1 MRYGKVTNKYY
12 IFTIVYSYLLYF
24 PPSSS
29 PSLPPSYSQ
38 KKYVGLVHAY
48 GRDLRTVH
56 EIFLRQREHPP
67 VPANYP
73 PVAGALAWCHSLI
86 ERVQAPLLKLQAL
99 EQQQPHIWARE
110 ESKDV
115 LKACSALVS
124 SLKDYEA
131 QHAGTWGRDVE
142 SSSQAKL
149 RLPLLV
155 RHPQTQHLSVNFDP
169 ALVRLLREVKYFR
182 LLDLPVPDAAL
193 EVYQQVETF
202 RRWTGNLELI
212 AHTHNVAWTAL
223 HPVELPLVRP
233 YLERFDRVVEAGL
246 MRLHW
251 QSGAVAVQDFL
262 GEALEKV
269 KGVEEVVRTMKRN
282 LAAVEGVLR
291 EWERPMFE
299 RKSKPVEREDFER
312 MQRGVRAER
321 YGKVKEAGKE
331 IQALLKETHKALR
344 VAPQTPP
351 EWRAYV
357 DYVNNRVVNG
367 LARVILASLDAFCNE
382 IDPTTTAITTGAS
395 SAGSTTTISTTKLPM
410 LEIKLTLV
418 DDRQVRFQP
427 ELSSSTSSTSSGGT
441 TLKDVV
447 GSIIGGFYHLSTL
460 LKRLD
465 DPNNQGSYLREMHA
479 DPQLCLTLARIHDV
493 VYETEEACR
502 ALQQRYEE
510 YASLWTTDL
519 EAHFRAFC
527 ATAVVVTPLGQTL
540 LDLEQFER
548 EMAHYEGLQLQVN
561 TKLSSPVDVLGWLR
575 INTLPIKQA
584 ILGWCTRWTATYT
597 SHVKATLVARLRDM
611 DTFMHEVRTGLS
623 IPVAADRSKDAL
635 MAVMKSICDVRKA
648 SETFAE
654 LWGPFHEMITA
665 LKRHNVDV
673 TDVVINGDSGYDLQS
688 YLEEAPTAWELLVK
702 KTFVKKEEILPLQM
716 AEVEILRQNLD
727 AFGVRVLRFRSAFK
741 KEGPFMSSAPSSA
754 ASGAGPAPSFS
765 SISSASTITNANSN
779 TIALAYEEMDRQV
792 DLLTTLEREAVAFN
806 ELEELFELQISKYPE
821 MGETR
826 RDLKLLKWIWDFK
839 ALVDKLYEGWRG
851 QYWSEINTEACVDQ
865 NKELLKQLRKQGND
879 FQVLK
884 AWRVYQVVEE
894 SIQSMGVL
902 LPLIDELHSPA
913 MRDRHW
919 EALARQCHV
928 KHLDPTHAKFTFE
941 DMMPLRLSE
950 RRELVEDLVST
961 ASKELKIETQLGVIV
976 QTWAAL
982 TLDYVPHK
990 DTEMTVIKPSEEV
1003 LENLEGHQMELQGM
1017 LSVEFFK
1024 EKVLQWQVTLGHVE
1038 EVLKAWVLV
1047 SKCWAALESIF
1058 LASADIRSQLPEDT
1072 KRFEG
1077 IDSEFKELMKAAVL
1091 TPQVVDACNV
1101 DGRLEGLKSM
1111 TLRLELCQKSLNEYL
1126 DMKKKL
1132 YPRFYFVSNVALLD
1146 MLANGT
1152 NPAKILPYLGD
1163 CYDALAD
1170 LKFVVDDAAMGT
1182 LSTRTVDT
1190 MVARDKECVALHSPF
1205 TMEGEVENYLN
1216 QLTEVVAET
1225 LRYKLEDG
1233 METAVNW
1240 DVEKPREQ
1248 WLFDYPA
1255 QVVLTG
1261 TQVYWTEETERA
1273 LEEYE
1278 GGQEDAVK
1286 RYLQVCNSR
1295 LSALIQLVL
1304 GELTP
1309 GDRTKIISLITL
1321 DVHARDVV
1329 QKLIDDKTEGPNSFL
1344 WQQQLRFYW
1353 TPPPTTSSS
1362 MLPAGTG
1369 APMGSGSSPRD
1380 VDIKICDYQCKYFY
1394 EWVGNTGRLVIT
1406 PLTDRC
1412 YITLTMGLRLFLGG
1426 APAGPAGTG
1435 KTETTKDLARAL
1447 AIPCYVF
1454 NCSDQMN
1461 YQTMGDI
1468 FRGLAQTGAWGCF
1481 DEFNRI
1487 PLEVLSVVA
1496 TQVKTIQD
1504 AIVKCSVP
1512 SNRDLEYQHLPG
1524 GTPPVKVGT
1533 LEFMGDTISLV
1544 PSCGFFITMNPGYA
1558 GRTELPEN
1566 LKALFRSCAMIRPDL
1581 RPICENMLMS
1591 EGFQNARGLAI
1602 KFVTLYQLSSELLSK
1617 QFHYDW
1623 GLRAVKSVLRVA
1635 GMLRRGEPHLDEA
1648 QILMRALRDFNTPK
1662 IPAHDLPIFLRLIN
1676 DLFVGMEDVPP
1687 KVNETLRDKVM
1698 LAAKLKK
1705 YQADDTFVLKACQ
1718 LQELLDVRHS
1728 VMLLGPAGSAKTAI
1742 WKTLA
1747 AAHNLDSHSG
1757 SFGRIGTGSADEK
1770 RSQVCVYET
1779 VNPKAVSGDELY
1791 GYMTLSKDWKD
1802 GVLSIIMRGM
1812 SKNFAEQGFYE
1823 HQKHKW
1829 VILDGDIDAVWIESM
1844 NTVMDDNKVL
1854 TLVSNERV
1862 PLSDSMRLVFEI
1874 NSLKNAT
1881 PATVSR
1887 AGILYINEADVG
1899 WKPLVQSWVQAR
1911 ADANERA
1918 LLPGLFDKYV
1928 DALVEMTRRG
1938 YKEVTPMRVINKV
1951 STLIYILEGFLNGS
1965 GGGSNGESNG
1975 DSASSPSSSSSA
1987 SPSSCVLSADK
1998 KTPDVLELVFIYAAV
2013 WAFGGAM
2020 AVDKQADYRKQFS
2033 DAFAMTFGQRFP
2045 MDGQCF
2051 DYFFDVESLSFLP
2064 WAARVPKYVPIPI
2077 GGGAGETAFS
2087 QLQVATVDT
2096 VRLSFLVDL
2105 LAKKHRHVMLCGT
2118 AGTGKTSILQEY
2130 LRNLDKDADKMLS
2143 TTVNLSYYTDSAK
2156 LQGEFELAIDRRSG
2170 RKHGPPQGH
2179 HLALFLDDVNLP
2191 YVETYGTQNAIALL
2205 TQHLQYGDWFDR
2217 TDLGMRKEVV
2227 DVQYLAAMN
2236 PTAGSFDICE
2246 RAQRH
2251 FATFAC
2257 MMPSKGDLKT
2267 IYGSILGGHL
2277 KGFPAKVEDCCDKI
2291 VEATIA
2297 LHGQVLQRFLPSA
2310 VKFTYNWNMREL
2322 TNVFQGLTLAR
2333 PDHCATPLPLLRLWV
2348 HECERVFGDRL
2359 VTESETAVFRG
2370 MLTSVADHT
2379 FSSSAEDM
2387 VEPLM
2392 QRPLVCTSFA
2402 GGITPAGGS
2411 GNNSNS
2417 VNAASSTTA
2426 YTPVPDLTRLKTVL
2440 DGKLQEYNESN
2451 AMMDLVLFEQAM
2463 EHVTRICRILSNPS
2477 GHAMLIGV
2485 GGSGKQSLTRLA
2497 AFICG
2502 YEVKQLAVTARFK
2515 VDDLKEALKDMYR
2528 LAGVKGVPLVFL
2540 ITDSQIIDE
2549 RFLIYINALLSSGW
2563 IPDLFPKDELEGLLA
2578 GVRSEARA
2586 QGVPDTPAT
2595 LLDFFVAR
2603 LRNNLHVVLTFSP
2616 VGPTFRVRARR
2627 FPALINCT
2635 AIDVFHPWP
2644 REALVSV
2651 AQRFLED
2658 VDLGTPYV
2666 KTQLALHMAEE
2677 HLSVMKASQIY
2688 LERQRRYNY
2697 VTPKSYLELIGFY
2710 KYLLGT
2716 KRSEVVRLVDR
2727 LDVGLSTL
2735 RKTAADVALLQRD
2748 LTHTLV
2754 RVEEKKA
2761 ATEQLIQEMGAQ
2773 RAEAEIQQETA
2784 TLEADKANIAS
2795 AEAALLEAEASGE
2808 LAAAEPAMKAAA
2820 AAVDVLSKAMLT
2832 ELKNLKTP
2840 PAGVDI
2846 VTTACL
2852 ILVEKEY
2859 KNHKWDRAKKM
2870 MANVDQFKNKLMA
2883 FKGET
2888 IPEDDIQRVAPLIA
2902 LPDFTPENMASKS
2915 AAAANLCT
2923 WVVNIYGYNRIYVKV
2938 KPLMDTLAAAQ
2949 ASNASADASLA
2960 AAKAAVEAVQQRLT
2974 VLEERFVA
2982 ATGEK
2987 AKVEAEAA
2995 ACQERLGL
3003 AERLVGGLS
3012 SENTRWGNEIERLK
3026 ETATTLVGDC
3036 MLAAGFIS
3044 YVGAFDQET
3053 RDHLWKNVWTPDLI
3067 VRGVPL
3073 TPGVDPVSLLSND
3086 GNNAKMIREGLPADR
3101 ISLENGA
3108 VITNCKR
3115 WPLIIDPQTQSI
3127 QWLRQKEAGSRLQ
3140 ILQLTQKNW
3149 TKKMEK
3155 ALSNGMTVI
3164 LENVGEELDAT
3175 LEPVLARA
3183 IYKKGRQLYIKF
3195 CGEEVEFDPGFQLY
3209 LQTKLS
3215 NPHYKPEVAA
3225 QCTLINF
3232 IATERGLEEQLL
3244 SKVVSVERP
3253 ELEEKA
3259 QLLQQAFQRYKIQL
3273 VSLEDDLLERL
3284 AKAPDDILSDVPL
3297 IEGLEATKAAAVEI
3311 NAAVAEGRTTE
3322 RLINQARETYRVQAA
3337 EGAMLYFL
3345 LTQLCGIDHMYQYSL
3360 DSFVFFFLKSIKK
3373 ALPADT
3379 PEARVLNLRE
3389 SLRMTIYTWVSRGL
3403 FERHKLIFLA
3413 QLTFNL
3419 LKRGVLGGD
3428 PSTSSSHA
3436 AAGLAQGSGTKVLD
3450 SHFQFLLRGPKKQ
3463 VTDNPLSWLPLPA
3476 WQAVQALSELDG
3488 FDKFAQDMVE
3498 ASPRFREWY
3507 SALAPETEKL
3517 PLEWAGLDRTPFQ
3530 KMMVVRCL
3538 RPDRMN
3544 VAMTNFIR
3552 QLLPQGQAYTDCDS
3566 TQSAIEILDQSLQDA
3581 TPATPVYFIL
3591 SPGANVVGLLDKLAD
3606 KYGFVKGVSYHNVS
3620 MGQGQD
3626 VVAMAC
3632 LESAHRNGHWVILNN
3647 IHLMTRWM
3655 GELEKKLDE
3664 FAQEGGSHAKMRLF
3678 FTSDPSTNIPIGVL
3692 NRCIKVTNEPPAG
3705 LKANLKRA
3713 WANFPKQ
3720 DIDDADSKTK
3730 GVLFGLCY
3738 FHALMMERKLFGPMG
3753 FNMNYPFSIGDLRDS
3768 AACLTNYLE
3777 NASGGSKIPWQDLKY
3792 IFGEIMY
3799 GGHIVNDLDRLLSKT
3814 YLDHL
3819 MRDELLDEMQL
3830 FPYVSPGDGASF
3842 YSPPS
3847 TTYEKYLEHVD
3858 RTLVADTPMA
3868 FGLHPNAEIDFRTQ
3882 QGETLFRT
3890 LLELQPLDGGTGAAA
3905 NEEED
3910 GKGGIFLAAAVTPQQ
3925 VAEQVAGEILDRF
3938 GEKRFDTEDIVRSL
3952 EGELG
3957 PYQNVFLQ
3965 EMDVLNTLLAEM
3977 VRSLKELQLGFAGE
3991 LTMSEKMEALM
4002 MALYLD
4008 KIPVSWLKLSW
4019 PSLRSLA
4026 GWLSNLQARL
4036 MQLEEWQQN
4045 PGELLKVTWIA
4056 GLVNPQSF
4064 LTAVCQVTAQ
4074 KNGWELDKL
4083 VTQTDVTKKMTA
4095 EEVDLP
4101 SRDGAYIVGLAMQG
4115 ARWDV
4120 QTGMVDKAR
4129 PKEMFCPMP
4138 VMVVRAMAADKA
4150 DAQAFSCPV
4159 YKTEQRGPTY
4169 VFSVQLKTK
4178 SPPARWTMA
4187 GVGLIMDVAT
4197 A

>member
-1 MRYGKVTNKYY
+1 M
-12 IFTIVYSYLLYF
+12 
-24 PPSSS
+24 
-29 PSLPPSYSQ
+29 
-38 KKYVGLVHAY
+38 
-48 GRDLRTVH
+48 
-56 EIFLRQREHPP
+56 
-67 VPANYP
+67 PASYP

-86 ERVQAPLLKLQAL
+86 ERVQAPLAKFRAL
-99 EQQQPHIWARE
+99 ELQQPHIWARE

-115 LKACSALVS
+115 LKACNALIS

-131 QHAGTWGRDVE
+131 QHAEIWGRDVE
-142 SSSQAKL
+142 SSSEAKL
-149 RLPLLV
+149 RLHLLV
-155 RHPQTQHLSVNFDP
+155 RHTQTQHLSVNFDP

-182 LLDLPVPDAAL
+182 LLDLQVPAAAF
-193 EVYQQVETF
+193 EVYQQAETF

-212 AHTHNVAWTAL
+212 AHTHNTAWAAL

-233 YLERFDRVVEAGL
+233 FLERFNHMVEAGL
-246 MRLHW
+246 VCLHW
-251 QSGAVAVQDFL
+251 QSGAMAVQEFL

-269 KGVEEVVRTMKRN
+269 KSVEEVVRTMKRN

-291 EWERPMFE
+291 ECERPMLE
-299 RKSKPVEREDFER
+299 RKSKPVEREEFER
-312 MQRGVRAER
+312 MQRGIRAER
-321 YGKVKEAGKE
+321 YSKVKEAGRE
-331 IQALLKETHKALR
+331 IEALLKRTHKILQ
-344 VAPQTPP
+344 VASQNQP

-357 DYVNNRVVNG
+357 NYVNNRVVNG
-367 LARVILASLDAFCNE
+367 LSRVILSSLEAFRNE
-382 IDPTTTAITTGAS
+382 IDPTAAAINTGLTGAGITTNVNS
-395 SAGSTTTISTTKLPM
+395 SKLPM
-410 LEIKLTLV
+410 LEVKLTLV
-418 DDRQVRFQP
+418 DDRHVRFQP
-427 ELSSSTSSTSSGGT
+427 ELSPSTTSTSSSGI

-447 GSIIGGFYHLSTL
+447 GSIIGGFYNLSTL

-465 DPNNQGSYLREMHA
+465 DTNNQGSYLREMHT
-479 DPQLCLTLARIHDV
+479 DPQLCLTIDRIYDV

-502 ALQQRYEE
+502 GLQQRYDE
-510 YASLWTTDL
+510 YSSLWTKDL
-519 EAHFRAFC
+519 DAHFRAFC
-527 ATAVVVTPLGQTL
+527 ATAVVITPLGQTL
-540 LDLEQFER
+540 PDLEQFER

-575 INTLPIKQA
+575 VNTLPIKQA
-584 ILGWCTRWTATYT
+584 ILGWCTRWIATYS
-597 SHVKATLVARLRDM
+597 SHIKATLVARLRDM
-611 DTFMHEVRTGLS
+611 DALMQEVRTGLS
-623 IPVAADRSKDAL
+623 IPVVANGSKEAL

-648 SETFAE
+648 SEIFAE
-654 LWGPFHEMITA
+654 LWVPFYDIIAA

-673 TDVVINGDSGYDLQS
+673 TDVTIDGDSGYDLQS

-716 AEVEILRQNLD
+716 TEVEILRQNLD
-727 AFGVRVLRFRSAFK
+727 AFGARVIRFRSAFK
-741 KEGPFMSSAPSSA
+741 KEGPFMSSIPSPA
-754 ASGAGPAPSFS
+754 AAAGAGLESASASCSLS
-765 SISSASTITNANSN
+765 SIRNHADTSTYTTAM
-779 TIALAYEEMDRQV
+779 AYEEMDRQV
-792 DLLTTLEREAVAFN
+792 VMLMTLEREAAAFN

-839 ALVDKLYEGWRG
+839 ALVDKLYEGWRS
-851 QYWSEINTEACVDQ
+851 QYWSEVKTEACMDQ

-894 SIQSMGVL
+894 SIQSMSIL

-919 EALARQCHV
+919 EALARQCNV
-928 KHLDPTHAKFTFE
+928 KHLDPTHPKFTFE
-941 DMMPLRLSE
+941 DMIPLRLSE

-961 ASKELKIETQLGVIV
+961 ASNELKIETQLGIIV
-976 QTWAAL
+976 QTWEAL
-982 TLDYVPHK
+982 TLDYVSHK
-990 DTEMTVIKPSEEV
+990 DTEITVVKPSDEM

-1017 LSVEFFK
+1017 LSVDFFK
-1024 EKVLQWQVTLGHVE
+1024 EKVLQWQVALGHVE
-1038 EVLKAWVLV
+1038 EVLKTWVIV

-1077 IDSEFKELMKAAVL
+1077 IDLEFKELMKAAVL

-1101 DGRLEGLKSM
+1101 DGRLEALKSM
-1111 TLRLELCQKSLNEYL
+1111 NLRLELCQKSLNEYL

-1163 CYDALAD
+1163 CYDALGD
-1170 LKFVVDDAAMGT
+1170 LKFVVDDAATNT
-1182 LSTRTVDT
+1182 LSNRTVDT
-1190 MVARDKECVALHSPF
+1190 MVAKDKECVSLHSPF
-1205 TMEGEVENYLN
+1205 TMQGEVENYLN

-1225 LRYKLEDG
+1225 LRDKLEDG

-1240 DVEKPREQ
+1240 DIEKPREQ

-1261 TQVYWTEETERA
+1261 TQIYWTEETERA

-1286 RYLQVCNSR
+1286 RYLQVCNGR

-1304 GELTP
+1304 GELTL

-1329 QKLIDDKTEGPNSFL
+1329 QKLIDEKTEGPNSFL

-1353 TPPPTTSSS
+1353 TPPPNTSSS
-1362 MLPAGTG
+1362 MIPASTG
-1369 APMGSGSSPRD
+1369 ASTGSSSSPRD

-1512 SNRDLEYQHLPG
+1512 SNRDLEYQHLPA

-1533 LEFMGDTISLV
+1533 LEFMGDTISLI

-1566 LKALFRSCAMIRPDL
+1566 LKVLFRSCAMIRPDL

-1591 EGFQNARGLAI
+1591 EGFQNARDLAI

-1617 QFHYDW
+1617 QYHYDW

-1635 GMLRRGEPHLDEA
+1635 GMLKRGEPHLDEA

-1676 DLFVGMEDVPP
+1676 DLFVGMEDVAP
-1687 KVNETLRDKVM
+1687 KVNETLRDKVTM
-1698 LAAKLKK
+1698 AAKLKK
-1705 YQADDTFVLKACQ
+1705 YQADDTFVLKTCQ

-1747 AAHNLDSHSG
+1747 AAHNLDCHSG
-1757 SFGRIGTGSADEK
+1757 SLGRIGTSSADEK
-1770 RSQVCVYET
+1770 RNQVCVYET

-1812 SKNFAEQGFYE
+1812 SKSFAEQGFYE

-1829 VILDGDIDAVWIESM
+1829 VVLDGDIDAVWIESM

-1862 PLSDSMRLVFEI
+1862 PLSNSMRLVFEI

-1887 AGILYINEADVG
+1887 AGILYINETDVG
-1899 WKPLVQSWVQAR
+1899 WKPLVQSWIQAR
-1911 ADANERA
+1911 ADANERV

-1938 YKEVTPMRVINKV
+1938 YKEVTPLRVINKV
-1951 STLIYILEGFLNGS
+1951 STLIYILEGFLNGIGS
-1965 GGGSNGESNG
+1965 GSNNESNG
-1975 DSASSPSSSSSA
+1975 DIASTPSSSSSA
-1987 SPSSCVLSADK
+1987 SSSSCVLPADK

-2020 AVDKQADYRKQFS
+2020 AVDKQANYRKQFS
-2033 DAFAMTFGQRFP
+2033 DNFAMIFGQRFP
-2045 MDGQCF
+2045 KDGQCF
-2051 DYFFDVESLSFLP
+2051 DYYFDIESLSFLP
-2064 WAARVPKYVPIPI
+2064 WATRVPKYVPIPI
-2077 GGGAGETAFS
+2077 GGGVGETAFS

-2096 VRLSFLVDL
+2096 VRLSFLLDL

-2118 AGTGKTSILQEY
+2118 AGTGKTSIMQEY

-2143 TTVNLSYYTDSAK
+2143 TTINLSYYTDSAK
-2156 LQGEFELAIDRRSG
+2156 LQSELELAIERRSG
-2170 RKHGPPQGH
+2170 RKYGPPQGH
-2179 HLALFLDDVNLP
+2179 HLAVFLDDVNLP

-2205 TQHLQYGDWFDR
+2205 TQHLQYGNWFDR
-2217 TDLGMRKEVV
+2217 TDLGTRKEVV

-2277 KGFPAKVEDCCDKI
+2277 KGFPGRVEECCDKI
-2291 VEATIA
+2291 VEGTIA

-2322 TNVFQGLTLAR
+2322 TNIFQGLTLAR
-2333 PDHCATPLPLLRLWV
+2333 PDHYATPLSLLRLWV

-2359 VTESETAVFRG
+2359 VTEPETAIFKD
-2370 MLTSVADHT
+2370 MLTSVIDNV
-2379 FSSSAEDM
+2379 FSSSAEDL

-2392 QRPLVCTSFA
+2392 QRPLMYTSFVE
-2402 GGITPAGGS
+2402 GITNSAIGG
-2411 GNNSNS
+2411 NINF
-2417 VNAASSTTA
+2417 NAALSTTA
-2426 YTPVPDLTRLKTVL
+2426 YTPVLNLTRLKAVL
-2440 DGKLQEYNESN
+2440 YGKLQEYNESN
-2451 AMMDLVLFEQAM
+2451 AMMDLVLFEQAI

-2502 YEVKQLAVTARFK
+2502 YEVKQLVVTARFK
-2515 VDDLKEALKDMYR
+2515 VEDLKEALKDMYR
-2528 LAGVKGVPLVFL
+2528 LVGVKGVSLVFL

-2549 RFLIYINALLSSGW
+2549 HFLIYINALLSSGW
-2563 IPDLFPKDELEGLLA
+2563 IPDLFSKEELEALLA
-2578 GVRSEARA
+2578 GVRSEARV

-2595 LLDFFVAR
+2595 LLDFFVTR
-2603 LRNNLHVVLTFSP
+2603 IRNNLHVVLTFSP
-2616 VGPTFRVRARR
+2616 VGPIFRVRARR
-2627 FPALINCT
+2627 FTALINCT
-2635 AIDVFHPWP
+2635 TIDVFHPWP

-2658 VDLGTPYV
+2658 VDLVTPHI

-2677 HLSVMKASQIY
+2677 HLSVMKASQTY

-2710 KYLLGT
+2710 KYLLNT
-2716 KRSEVVRLVDR
+2716 KRSELVRLVDR

-2735 RKTAADVALLQRD
+2735 RKTATDVASLQKD
-2748 LTHTLV
+2748 LTHTMI

-2761 ATEQLIQEMGAQ
+2761 AADQLIQEMGAQ

-2784 TLEADKANIAS
+2784 TIEADKANSAS

-2840 PAGVDI
+2840 PAGVDT

-2852 ILVEKEY
+2852 LLVEKEY

-2888 IPEDDIQRVAPLIA
+2888 IPEEDIQRVAPLIA
-2902 LPDFTPENMASKS
+2902 LPDFTPESMASKS

-2923 WVVNIYGYNRIYVKV
+2923 WVVNIYKYNRIYVRV

-2949 ASNASADASLA
+2949 ASKASADASLA
-2960 AAKAAVEAVQQRLT
+2960 AAKEAVEAVQQRLSA
-2974 VLEERFVA
+2974 LEERFVE
-2982 ATGEK
+2982 ATDEK
-2987 AKVEAEAA
+2987 SKVEAEAA
-2995 ACQERLGL
+2995 ACQERLAL

-3012 SENTRWGNEIERLK
+3012 SENTRWGNEIDRLK
-3026 ETATTLVGDC
+3026 ETGKTLVGDC
-3036 MLAAGFIS
+3036 MLAAGFVS

-3053 RDHLWKNVWTPDLI
+3053 RDHLWKNVWTRDLI

-3101 ISLENGA
+3101 ISLENG
-3108 VITNCKR
+3108 VITTNCKR
-3115 WPLIIDPQTQSI
+3115 WPLIIDPQTQGI
-3127 QWLRQKEAGSRLQ
+3127 KWLRRKETGNRLQ

-3155 ALSNGMTVI
+3155 ALSDGTTVI

-3175 LEPVLARA
+3175 LEPVLTRA

-3209 LQTKLS
+3209 LQTKIS

-3232 IATERGLEEQLL
+3232 LATERGLEDQLL

-3297 IEGLEATKAAAVEI
+3297 IEGLEATKAAAAEI
-3311 NAAVAEGRTTE
+3311 NAAVAEGKTTE
-3322 RLINQARETYRVQAA
+3322 GLINQARETYRAQAA

-3345 LTQLCGIDHMYQYSL
+3345 LTQLCGINHMYQYSL

-3373 ALPADT
+3373 ALPGDT
-3379 PEARVLNLRE
+3379 PDARVLNLRE

-3413 QLTFNL
+3413 QMTFNL
-3419 LKRGVLGGD
+3419 LKRGVLDGN
-3428 PSTSSSHA
+3428 PSHSTSHA
-3436 AAGLAQGSGTKVLD
+3436 VVGLAQGNVRVSD

-3463 VTDNPLSWLPLPA
+3463 VTENPLSWLPMPV

-3488 FDKFAQDMVE
+3488 FSKFTQDMVE

-3517 PLEWAGLDRTPFQ
+3517 PLEWAGLDRMPFQ

-3544 VAMTNFIR
+3544 VALTNFIR

-3566 TQSAIEILDQSLQDA
+3566 TKSAIEILDQSLQDA

-3606 KYGFVKGVSYHNVS
+3606 KYGFIKGVSYHNVS

-3626 VVAMAC
+3626 VVATAC

-3678 FTSDPSTNIPIGVL
+3678 LTSDPSSNIPIGIL
-3692 NRCIKVTNEPPAG
+3692 NRSIKVTNEPPAG

-3713 WANFPKQ
+3713 WANFPKE
-3720 DIDDADSKTK
+3720 DIDDTDSKTK
-3730 GVLFGLCY
+3730 SVLFGLCY

-3753 FNMNYPFSIGDLRDS
+3753 FNMNYPFSVGDLRDS
-3768 AACLTNYLE
+3768 AACLTNYLD
-3777 NASGGSKIPWQDLKY
+3777 NASGGSKIPWEDLKY

-3819 MRDELLDEMQL
+3819 MREELLDEMQL
-3830 FPYVSPGDGASF
+3830 FPFVSPGDGVSF

-3847 TTYEKYLEHVD
+3847 TTYEKYLEHID
-3858 RTLVADTPMA
+3858 RTLVVDTPMA

-3882 QGETLFRT
+3882 QGEMLFRT
-3890 LLELQPLDGGTGAAA
+3890 LLELQPLDDGTGVMR
-3905 NEEED
+3905 EKEED
-3910 GKGGIFLAAAVTPQQ
+3910 GESGSSPANAITPQQ
-3925 VAEQVAGEILDRF
+3925 VAELVAGEILDRF
-3938 GEKRFDTEDIVRSL
+3938 GEKRFDTEDVLRVL
-3952 EGELG
+3952 EGEPG

-3965 EMDVLNTLLAEM
+3965 EMDVLNTLLTEM

-4008 KIPVSWLKLSW
+4008 QIPANWLKLSW

-4036 MQLEEWQQN
+4036 LQLEEWQQN
-4045 PGELLKVTWIA
+4045 PGELPKVTWIA

-4074 KNGWELDKL
+4074 KSGWELDKL

-4120 QTGMVDKAR
+4120 QTGMLDKAR

-4138 VMVVRAMAADKA
+4138 IMVVRAVAADKA

-4169 VFSVQLKTK
+4169 VFSAQLKTK

-4187 GVGLIMDVAT
+4187 GVALILDVANV
-4197 A
+4197 

>member
-1 MRYGKVTNKYY
+1 M
-12 IFTIVYSYLLYF
+12 
-24 PPSSS
+24 
-29 PSLPPSYSQ
+29 
-38 KKYVGLVHAY
+38 HAY
-48 GRDLRTVH
+48 GQDLRTVH
-56 EIFLRQREHPP
+56 EIFLRQRERPP

-73 PVAGALAWCHSLI
+73 PVAGALAWSHSLI
-86 ERVQAPLLKLQAL
+86 ERIQAPLAKLQAL
-99 EQQQPHIWARE
+99 EQQQPHIWGRD

-115 LKACSALVS
+115 LKACNALVS

-131 QHAGTWGRDVE
+131 QHAENWGRDVE

-155 RHPQTQHLSVNFDP
+155 RHPQTHHLSVNFDP

-212 AHTHNVAWTAL
+212 AHTHNVAWAAL

-269 KGVEEVVRTMKRN
+269 KDVEEVVRTMKRN

-291 EWERPMFE
+291 EWERPMLE
-299 RKSKPVEREDFER
+299 RKSKPVEREEFER

-331 IQALLKETHKALR
+331 IQALLKETHKVLR
-344 VAPQTPP
+344 VAPQTPT
-351 EWRAYV
+351 EWRSYV

-382 IDPTTTAITTGAS
+382 IDPATTAITTGPS
-395 SAGSTTTISTTKLPM
+395 STGSTTIIGTSKLPI

-427 ELSSSTSSTSSGGT
+427 ELSSSTFSTSSGVT

-447 GSIIGGFYHLSTL
+447 GSIVGGFYHLSTL

-465 DPNNQGSYLREMHA
+465 DANNQGSYLREMHA

-527 ATAVVVTPLGQTL
+527 AIAVVVTPLGQTL

-548 EMAHYEGLQLQVN
+548 EITHYEGLQLQVN

-575 INTLPIKQA
+575 VNTLPIKQA

-597 SHVKATLVARLRDM
+597 SHVKATLVSRLRDM
-611 DTFMHEVRTGLS
+611 DTFMQEVQTGLS
-623 IPVAADRSKDAL
+623 IPVAVDGSKDAL

-648 SETFAE
+648 SDTFAE
-654 LWGPFHEMITA
+654 LWGPFHEMIAA

-727 AFGVRVLRFRSAFK
+727 TFGVRVLRFRSAFK
-741 KEGPFMSSAPSSA
+741 KEGPFMSSAPSA
-754 ASGAGPAPSFS
+754 AATAGAGPAS
-765 SISSASTITNANSN
+765 SSSSSSSASSIANTSTN

-792 DLLTTLEREAVAFN
+792 GLLTTLEREAAAFN

-851 QYWSEINTEACVDQ
+851 QYWSEIKTEACVDQ

-961 ASKELKIETQLGVIV
+961 ASKELKIETQLGIIV

-1024 EKVLQWQVTLGHVE
+1024 EKVLQWQVTLGRVE

-1091 TPQVVDACNV
+1091 TPHVVDACNV

-1170 LKFVVDDAAMGT
+1170 LKFVVDDAATGT

-1190 MVARDKECVALHSPF
+1190 MVAKDKECVALYSPF

-1261 TQVYWTEETERA
+1261 TQIYWTEETERA

-1286 RYLQVCNSR
+1286 RYLQVCNGR

-1362 MLPAGTG
+1362 MLLAGTG

-1380 VDIKICDYQCKYFY
+1380 VDIKICDYHCKYFY

-1504 AIVKCSVP
+1504 AIVKCSLP

-1635 GMLRRGEPHLDEA
+1635 GMLKRGEPHLDEA

-1687 KVNETLRDKVM
+1687 KVNETLRDKVV

-1757 SFGRIGTGSADEK
+1757 SFGRIGLGSADEK

-1829 VILDGDIDAVWIESM
+1829 VVLDGDIDAVWIESM

-1938 YKEVTPMRVINKV
+1938 YKEVTPMRAINKV
-1951 STLIYILEGFLNGS
+1951 STLIYILEGFLNGTS
-1965 GGGSNGESNG
+1965 GGANGESNG
-1975 DSASSPSSSSSA
+1975 DSAPSPSSSSSA
-1987 SPSSCVLSADK
+1987 SPSSCVLPTDK

-2020 AVDKQADYRKQFS
+2020 AVDKQADHRKQFS

-2045 MDGQCF
+2045 KDGQCF
-2051 DYFFDVESLSFLP
+2051 DYYFDVESLSFLP

-2077 GGGAGETAFS
+2077 GGGVGETAFS

-2156 LQGEFELAIDRRSG
+2156 LQSEFELAIDRRSG
-2170 RKHGPPQGH
+2170 RKYGPPQGH

-2217 TDLGMRKEVV
+2217 ADLGMRKEVV

-2257 MMPSKGDLKT
+2257 MMPSRGDLKT

-2402 GGITPAGGS
+2402 GGITPASGG

-2417 VNAASSTTA
+2417 NSVSAASSTTA

-2563 IPDLFPKDELEGLLA
+2563 IPDLFPKDELDGLLA

-2586 QGVPDTPAT
+2586 QGVPDTPVT
-2595 LLDFFVAR
+2595 LLDFLVTR

-2658 VDLGTPYV
+2658 VDLGTPQI

-2677 HLSVMKASQIY
+2677 HLSVMKASQTY

-2748 LTHTLV
+2748 LRHTLV

-2784 TLEADKANIAS
+2784 TLEADKANTAS

-2840 PAGVDI
+2840 PAGVDT

-2888 IPEDDIQRVAPLIA
+2888 ITEDDIQRIAPLIA

-2949 ASNASADASLA
+2949 ASKADADASLA
-2960 AAKAAVEAVQQRLT
+2960 AAKAAVESVQERLIA
-2974 VLEERFVA
+2974 LEERFVA
-2982 ATGEK
+2982 ATEEK

-3012 SENTRWGNEIERLK
+3012 SENTRWGNEIERFK

-3036 MLAAGFIS
+3036 MLAAGFVS

-3115 WPLIIDPQTQSI
+3115 WPLIIDPQTQGI
-3127 QWLRQKEAGSRLQ
+3127 KWLRQKEAGSRLQ

-3164 LENVGEELDAT
+3164 LENIGEELDAT

-3215 NPHYKPEVAA
+3215 NPHYKPEIAA

-3311 NAAVAEGRTTE
+3311 NAAVAEGKTTE

-3419 LKRGVLGGD
+3419 LKRGILGGD
-3428 PSTSSSHA
+3428 PSPSSSHT
-3436 AAGLAQGSGTKVLD
+3436 AAGMAQGSGARVPD

-3488 FDKFAQDMVE
+3488 FSKFAQDMVE

-3544 VAMTNFIR
+3544 VALTNFIR

-3664 FAQEGGSHAKMRLF
+3664 FAQEGGSHVKMRLF
-3678 FTSDPSTNIPIGVL
+3678 LTSDPSTNIPIGVL

-3830 FPYVSPGDGASF
+3830 FPYVSPGDGVSF

-3858 RTLVADTPMA
+3858 RTLVVDTPMA

-3890 LLELQPLDGGTGAAA
+3890 LLDLQPLDRGTGAAGD
-3905 NEEED
+3905 EEED
-3910 GKGGIFLAAAVTPQQ
+3910 GKGEASLAFAATPQQ
-3925 VAEQVAGEILDRF
+3925 AAEQVAGEILDRF

-4008 KIPVSWLKLSW
+4008 KVPASWLKLSW
-4019 PSLRSLA
+4019 PSLRSLV

-4036 MQLEEWQQN
+4036 LQLEEWQQN
-4045 PGELLKVTWIA
+4045 PGELPKVTWIA

-4115 ARWDV
+4115 ARWDA
-4120 QTGMVDKAR
+4120 QAGMVDKAR

-4138 VMVVRAMAADKA
+4138 VMVVRAVAADKA
-4150 DAQAFSCPV
+4150 DSQAFSCPV

-4169 VFSVQLKTK
+4169 VFSAQLKTK